1 MIFAKEIILL
11 RGTVKGRG
19 GKSDQEEDHAESSVE
34 FRVVS
39 FTSYGLDM
47 RIVEVTAIV
56 VVW

>member
-47 RIVEVTAIV
+47 
-56 VVW
+56 

>member
-1 MIFAKEIILL
+1 MVLATEIILL
-11 RGTVKGRG
+11 RDTVKGRG
-19 GKSDQEEDHAESSVE
+19 GKSDQEEDHAESSAE

-47 RIVEVTAIV
+47 GIVEVTAIV